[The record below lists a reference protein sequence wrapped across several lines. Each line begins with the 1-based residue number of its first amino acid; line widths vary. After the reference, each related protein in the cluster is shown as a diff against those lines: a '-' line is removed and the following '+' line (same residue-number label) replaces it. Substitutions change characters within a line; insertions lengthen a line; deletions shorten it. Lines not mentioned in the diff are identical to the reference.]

1 MTPMAGA
8 DRRDPLV
15 LITSIAKKFPH
26 WDRDEL
32 ISAGLVGYALALTHF
47 DGRGRFDGYASVRVK
62 HAMQD
67 ALRKWYM
74 GSRPPTKGSRYVAPK
89 FEPLAHDYADAR
101 ELEPR
106 LISKITARQSLQ
118 RLSPRL
124 RKAVRL
130 FYFAEYS
137 HREVAEALQI
147 GPDRV
152 AQLLREARQRMA
164 A

>member
-1 MTPMAGA
+1 MSD
-8 DRRDPLV
+8 DRRDPMR
-15 LITSIAKKFPH
+15 LITSIAKKFPPR
-26 WDRDEL
+26 DRDEL
-32 ISAGLVGYALALTHF
+32 ISAGLVGYALALKHF
-47 DGRGRFDGYASVRVK
+47 DGRGRFDGYAAVRVK

-74 GSRPPTKGSRYVAPK
+74 GSRPQQQGSRYVAPT

-106 LISKITARQSLQ
+106 LISQITARQSMQ

-124 RKAVRL
+124 RTAVRL
-130 FYFAEYS
+130 FYFAGCS
-137 HREVAEALQI
+137 HADIGRALGV

-152 AQLLREARQRMA
+152 TQLLHEARERMA